1 MAHPVH
7 DYARAH
13 MDDPALCRMER
24 LALLRH
30 VTDLDRVG
38 APDFPYVFDDSRAQR
53 ILDWYGKVCTH
64 TRGPFSG
71 QHIAML
77 DWQRFQKGCVFG
89 WVHRD
94 SGARR
99 FTKSF
104 DLRARGNAKS
114 AEASADALYL
124 MAADVWYPPG
134 QPGRENWRYEA
145 SPEVACA
152 AVDRGQAK
160 RVWGDAREM
169 ALASPL
175 MLRRL
180 TVKETYIKH
189 TERGGGLTALSRD
202 TRNKSGA
209 APTGVILD
217 EYHEAPSSIIHDRL
231 WNSFGKRAQSLMEI
245 ISTAGDSADTSPCFR
260 EYELCRAILE
270 SSVGA
275 QADPAARASFDYYFV
290 MIRELEAGDDVHDPA
305 VWPKSNPLL
314 RHDDEYSRKLRDQIK
329 SEHDAAF
336 SVTDAIAIREWLMR
350 RTNQWQRGSEEHY
363 FTERAAEEWARCRV
377 TPAEFDEVVH
387 GADVLVGVDLSKR
400 IDLTAAALIWVLDDG
415 RLAVRGAGFM
425 PRNGLE
431 RHEKTDNA
439 PYGQWAKDG
448 WLVVT
453 PGDVMEYDAVQA
465 WVERAAAAVD
475 SRIVEWCLDP
485 ANAVQFTQSIQR
497 RYGDDAAVDIRQGV
511 LTLNAP
517 TKLFRELVLQGKVV
531 HDGNP
536 LLLAHLMNALEY
548 RDGNGNIKL
557 IKRTKDDTRRID
569 LAAATMNAMT
579 RAQVVEPESSDLSDY
594 FF

>member
-1 MAHPVH
+1 MSHPVH

-13 MDDPALCRMER
+13 ADDPRLCRMER

-30 VTDLDRVG
+30 LTDLDRVG
-38 APDFPYVFDDSRAQR
+38 APDFPYVFDDTRAQR

-71 QHIAML
+71 RHIDLL
-77 DWQRFQKGCVFG
+77 DWQRFQKGCLFG
-89 WVHRD
+89 WVHRE

-134 QPGRENWRYEA
+134 RPEREHWRFEA

-169 ALASPL
+169 ALNSPL
-175 MLRRL
+175 ILKHL

-189 TERGGGLTALSRD
+189 TDRGGELKALSRD
-202 TRNKSGA
+202 TRNKSGG

-217 EYHEAPSSIIHDRL
+217 EYHEAPTSIIHDRL

-260 EYELCRAILE
+260 EYELCRTVLE
-270 SSVGA
+270 LSVGA

-290 MIRELEAGDDVHDPA
+290 MIRELEPGDDVHDPE

-329 SEHDAAF
+329 SEHDAAY

-363 FTERAAEEWARCRV
+363 FTEACAAAWAEC
-377 TPAEFDEVVH
+377 EVPPETLDAHVN
-387 GADVLVGVDLSKR
+387 GLDAWMGGDLSKR
-400 IDLTAAALIWVLDDG
+400 IDLTGAVLVWPLSDG
-415 RLAVRGAGFM
+415 RVAVRAMGFM
-425 PRNGLE
+425 PRNGLDK
-431 RHEKTDNA
+431 HEKTDRV
-439 PYGQWAKDG
+439 PYSQWAADG
-448 WLVVT
+448 WLIVT
-453 PGDVMEYDAVQA
+453 PGDVMEYDTVQA
-465 WVERAAAAVD
+465 WPERAIAAVGG
-475 SRIVEWCLDP
+475 RVQEWCLDP
-485 ANAVQFTQSIQR
+485 ANALQLTQAIQR
-497 RYGDDAAVDIRQGV
+497 KYGDDAVIDIRQGV

-517 TKLFRELVLQGKVV
+517 TKLFRELVLQRRIV

-536 LLLAHLMNALEY
+536 LLLHHLMNALEY

-569 LAAATMNAMT
+569 LAAALMNAMV
-579 RAQVVEPESSDLSDY
+579 RVQVQQPESSNLDDL